1 MNRRDFV
8 LAALAASVSPGLLRA
23 QQKASPVPPL
33 PAPEPWTLGLTPA
46 TPLPKVTV
54 ADTVAEGDLQFFS
67 SAQMRT
73 LTHLCDVLLP
83 PIDGKPGALTAE
95 TPMFLDFFVAGSPAE
110 RKQLYSGGLDW
121 LDGEAQRRAHRAFA
135 ELSAAEADPLLRPW
149 LRTWMSDHPP
159 TEPHADFINVAHNDI
174 RTATIA
180 SRAWSD
186 AAAEGAQ
193 ERTPVDLYWSPIQ
206 PDLHRNPAPEC
217 RQPTATPP
225 GPTPPPH

>member
-33 PAPEPWTLGLTPA
+33 PAPEPWTLGLNPA
-46 TPLPKVTV
+46 TPLPATQPAEAV
-54 ADTVAEGDLQFFS
+54 AKGDLAFFTP
-67 SAQMRT
+67 AQMGT

-83 PIDGKPGALTAE
+83 AEGGKPGALAAE
-95 TPMFLDFFVAGSPAE
+95 TPMFLDFFVADSPAA
-110 RKQLYSGGLDW
+110 RKQLYTGGLAW
-121 LDGEAQRRAHRAFA
+121 LDSEAQRRYSKAFA
-135 ELSAAEADPLLRPW
+135 EISAADADPLLRPW

-159 TEPHADFINVAHNDI
+159 TGEHADFVNIAHHDI

-186 AAAEGAQ
+186 AADAGAQ
-193 ERTPVDLYWSPIQ
+193 EQTPVDLYWSPIQ

-217 RQPTATPP
+217 RQPAATPP